1 VNPELEKIFNKEKL
15 KEIENLTQ
23 KASEL
28 GEKIETN
35 SLVEKFSIDKI
46 TALGVVRNL
55 LAEGKLEKLPH

>member
-1 VNPELEKIFNKEKL
+1 MNPELEKIFNKEKL